1 MGMDATTRRG
11 RAHLR
16 LVPEAD
22 EWPEDLLPFLE
33 RARERMLAGPAP
45 SPSPEVL
52 AYLEEPAYGKVDG
65 EGTMVLPADPEP
77 FELEALSGPPHASR
91 RRLVT
96 VAGAAAA
103 LALVA
108 LGLRPVLMSSPPEVR
123 EPAVAPAAPTTVA
136 PTSAAPSAAAV
147 IGSLDDE
154 VACDPAGDD
163 VDRRDLVGGTARR
176 ARHRRRGGADRAGDR
191 GDAQADQDHQAGP
204 EARSRRRAP
213 APVASPS
220 EVVLAYFHAAN
231 ARGRCVADQPA
242 SANRAQLIAA
252 CGAEAVPPPN
262 LVQYWA
268 ARNTWL
274 DCAQPL
280 LDRGAGS
287 AKITDRCGAKPDRAA
302 YDVPANPYSASS

>member
-1 MGMDATTRRG
+1 MGSDATTRRG

-16 LVPEAD
+16 LVPED
-22 EWPEDLLPFLE
+22 DGWPDDLLPFLE

-65 EGTMVLPADPEP
+65 DGTMVLPVDPEP
-77 FELEALSGPPHASR
+77 FELEALSGPTHAHR
-91 RRLVT
+91 RRLVAA
-96 VAGAAAA
+96 AGAAAA

-108 LGLRPVLMSSPPEVR
+108 LGLRPVLTSSPPEVSA
-123 EPAVAPAAPTTVA
+123 PAVTPAAPSTVA
-136 PTSAAPSAAAV
+136 PTSAAPSPAARHRFTRRRSA
-147 IGSLDDE
+147 S
-154 VACDPAGDD
+154 DPAHADGDSRD
-163 VDRRDLVGGTARR
+163 VVGGTPRGPGHR
-176 ARHRRRGGADRAGDR
+176 APGGTYRAGVRRG
-191 GDAQADQDHQAGP
+191 AQADQDHQADA
-204 EARSRRRAP
+204 EARSPPPAP

-231 ARGRCVADQPA
+231 ARGRCVAHQPA
-242 SANRAQLIAA
+242 SANRAQLIVA
-252 CGAEAVPPPN
+252 CGAEPVPPPN

-280 LDRGAGS
+280 LDNGAGT
-287 AKITDRCGAKPDRAA
+287 AKVTNRCGAKPDRAA
-302 YDVPANPYSASS
+302 YDVPANPYSTSS

>member
-1 MGMDATTRRG
+1 MGTDATTRRG

-16 LVPEAD
+16 LVPED
-22 EWPEDLLPFLE
+22 DGWPEDLLPFLE

-65 EGTMVLPADPEP
+65 DGTMVLPVDPEP
-77 FELEALSGPPHASR
+77 FELEALSGPSYASR
-91 RRLVT
+91 RRLVAA
-96 VAGAAAA
+96 AGAAAA

-108 LGLRPVLMSSPPEVR
+108 LGLRPVLTSSPPEVSA
-123 EPAVAPAAPTTVA
+123 PAVTAAPSTLA
-136 PTSAAPSAAAV
+136 PTSAAPSAAAL

-154 VACDPAGDD
+154 VPRTRPATTSTAATSSVAPPVDPVTVPPAAP
-163 VDRRDLVGGTARR
+163 TAP
-176 ARHRRRGGADRAGDR
+176 ATVATPKPPKTTKPAPKP
-191 GDAQADQDHQAGP
+191 ATTPAP
-204 EARSRRRAP
+204 AP

-252 CGAEAVPPPN
+252 CGAEPVPPPN

-280 LDRGAGS
+280 LDNGARA

>member
-1 MGMDATTRRG
+1 MDATTRRG

-22 EWPEDLLPFLE
+22 DWPEDLLPFLE

-65 EGTMVLPADPEP
+65 EGTLVLPADPEP
-77 FELEALSGPPHASR
+77 FELEALSGPSHDR
-91 RRLVT
+91 RRRRVA

-136 PTSAAPSAAAV
+136 PTSAAPSAAAM
-147 IGSLDDE
+147 IGSLDKE
-154 VACDPAGDD
+154 VPAT
-163 VDRRDLVGGTARR
+163 RPATTSTA
-176 ARHRRRGGADRAGDR
+176 ATSSVAPPVEPVTVA
-191 GDAQADQDHQAGP
+191 AAAPTAPATVATPKPTKTAKPAPQPAPA
-204 EARSRRRAP
+204 AAP

-220 EVVLAYFHAAN
+220 DIVLAYFHAAN

-252 CGAEAVPPPN
+252 CGAEPVPPPN
-262 LVQYWA
+262 LVQFWA

-280 LDRGAGS
+280 LDRGAGP

-302 YDVPANPYSASS
+302 YDVPANPYSTSS

>member
-52 AYLEEPAYGKVDG
+52 SYLEEPAYGKVDG
-65 EGTMVLPADPEP
+65 EGTMVVPADPEP
-77 FELEALSGPPHASR
+77 FELEALSGPSYASR

-96 VAGAAAA
+96 IAGAAAA
-103 LALVA
+103 LTLVA
-108 LGLRPVLMSSPPEVR
+108 LGLRPVLMSSPEVR

-136 PTSAAPSAAAV
+136 PTSAAPSAAAA
-147 IGSLDDE
+147 IGSLDQE
-154 VACDPAGDD
+154 VPATRPATTSTAATSSVAPPTDPVTVPAAAPT
-163 VDRRDLVGGTARR
+163 VAATVTTPKPPTSAKP
-176 ARHRRRGGADRAGDR
+176 A
-191 GDAQADQDHQAGP
+191 P
-204 EARSRRRAP
+204 KPTPAP
-213 APVASPS
+213 APVPVPSPS
-220 EVVLAYFHAAN
+220 EVVLAYFHVAN

-252 CGAEAVPPPN
+252 CGAEPVPPPN
-262 LVQYWA
+262 LVQFWA
-268 ARNTWL
+268 ARDIWL

-280 LDRGAGS
+280 LDRDAGQ
-287 AKITDRCGAKPDRAA
+287 AKITDRCGAKPERAA
-302 YDVPANPYSASS
+302 YDVPANPYSISS